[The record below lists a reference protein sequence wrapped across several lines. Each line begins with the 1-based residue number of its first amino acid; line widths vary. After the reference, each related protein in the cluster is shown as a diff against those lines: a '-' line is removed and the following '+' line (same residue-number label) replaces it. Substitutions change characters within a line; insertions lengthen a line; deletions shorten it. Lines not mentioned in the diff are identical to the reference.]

1 MTQLQEQRQKEQRQK
16 KQSQKEQ
23 KPTPAKAASAASPA
37 LPPSPTHQQRATV
50 LAAMCLALFM
60 TNFDGTAGDLALPQI
75 QKGFGSN
82 MLGVQWYLNAYH
94 LPVASLLLAS
104 GKFGD
109 FFGRKKI
116 FVLGLSIF
124 TVSSLLCGLAPSLP
138 VLIGVR
144 SLQGIG
150 AAALIPLSLTIVTAT
165 YTEEAERTKAIGI
178 WSAVSALAMV
188 AGPGLGGLLIDSL
201 SWRSVFFVNLPLGLL
216 TLVLTSRAFH
226 ERRALARSALNLPS
240 ILLSV
245 LSVACL
251 TYLLTEGS
259 ADIAA
264 WQTRI
269 MLAATTLSF
278 ALFAWAEAR
287 SQKPLIPPALI
298 RNRRFLVIC
307 ATQMLVFFMSGGL
320 FFILSLFLQHVQ
332 GYSAT
337 LTGLCFLPMN
347 GAIIAASFA
356 SGWVVAKR
364 GWRFPILTGLAMVSA
379 AIYSLTH
386 ISAETGYLEILGTL
400 VLAGFGGGL
409 TIPPL
414 AAGAMNAVRT
424 AEEGIASAI
433 SSISIQFGGILGI
446 GLQGAVFS
454 AWLGAD
460 LRQTMADWQLP
471 AATENYLVENA
482 LQHFAQMPASLPMAV
497 SPVALERAVK
507 AAFVSG
513 LQATLWVALI
523 AILLGLFAIT
533 ALVPPRKNRP
543 GT

>member
-1 MTQLQEQRQKEQRQK
+1 MTQLQEQRSTQ
-16 KQSQKEQ
+16 
-23 KPTPAKAASAASPA
+23 AKVASEAASA
-37 LPPSPTHQQRATV
+37 LPPLPENRQRATV

-82 MLGVQWYLNAYH
+82 MLGVQWFLNAYH
-94 LPVASLLLAS
+94 LPVASLLLAN

-116 FVLGLSIF
+116 FLLGLSVF
-124 TVSSLLCGLAPSLP
+124 TLSSLLCGLAPNLP

-201 SWRSVFFVNLPLGLL
+201 SWRSVFFVNVPLGLL
-216 TLVLTSRAFH
+216 TLGLTTRAFH
-226 ERRALARSALNLPS
+226 ERRPPTRSALNLPS

-245 LSVACL
+245 LSIACL

-269 MLAATTLSF
+269 MLAVTALSF
-278 ALFAWAEAR
+278 GLFAWSEAR
-287 SQKPLIPPALI
+287 SPQPLIPATLI
-298 RNRRFLVIC
+298 RNRRFFVIC

-356 SGWVVAKR
+356 SGWVVAR
-364 GWRFPILTGLAMVSA
+364 LGWRFPILTGLAMVSA
-379 AIYSLTH
+379 AIYSLTY
-386 ISAETGYLEILGTL
+386 INTGTGYLEILGTL

-414 AAGAMNAVRT
+414 AAGAMNAVLT

-454 AWLGAD
+454 ARLSAD

-471 AATENYLVENA
+471 AAIENRLVENA
-482 LQHFAQMPASLPMAV
+482 LQHFAEVPSSLPRTV
-497 SPVALERAVK
+497 SPAALERAVK

-513 LQATLWVALI
+513 LQATLWVALL
-523 AILLGLFAIT
+523 AILLGLFAI
-533 ALVPPRKNRP
+533 AFLVPPRKP
-543 GT
+543 SP